1 MRRSLAVLAVAAL
14 TTALAGPAFGAGGP
28 IRLRYRVRPGLRR
41 VYEDL
46 RRTETVVESGGS
58 TSRRVTEIRAT
69 REVLV
74 VETGDDPPQMRLV
87 TLETPTGERLVAL
100 EENGRDRLGE
110 VPETQR
116 LRPMPPLLAA
126 HRRHLTGRPL
136 AEPPPLKTPM
146 RALELAIAELGYL
159 PDDPVGPDRP
169 AVRKVDLGIA
179 QVEVTTR
186 LLAPEAGT
194 PPAEGSD
201 ALVLENVATVTFT
214 GPWAEK
220 ITVRTLRNRAAWAAD
235 GSGLLSVRGTL
246 VLEERAGKAVQH
258 LTRTWQTRRTHTDH
272 LDPEAL
278 AKTKANLETLE
289 RAMADARAGRL
300 DSAVDA
306 LGRFIQA
313 EPDHPWTPAVRSLHA
328 ALIRQRLIS
337 QPVKPARLRLM
348 LRDLQA
354 SRDRAAARGQQQVI
368 AQIDQTLRQVV
379 RTNAA
384 QVLADAADPDPIVRD
399 LAAFGLAFLDD
410 PQAPLRLRAMATGDP
425 SAQIRGTALVSLAIR
440 GEKAE
445 PDLLLKALKDENDR
459 VRGAAALL
467 AAKTLKRTGDAGTD
481 LVPALA
487 AALTSDLAWTRTN
500 AAAAL
505 GNLAPKGSLPAVQAL
520 ADALEKETEA
530 GAKTV
535 YLAALEALT
544 GVKSPDRSVEPYRT
558 WLRTH
563 QKGGSG
569 TAAEG
574 AGLQG

>member
-1 MRRSLAVLAVAAL
+1 MRRSLAVVSVAAL
-14 TTALAGPAFGAGGP
+14 TAALACPVCGAEGTR
-28 IRLRYRVRPGLRR
+28 RLRYRVRPGLRR

-46 RRTETVVESGGS
+46 RRTETVVASGGS
-58 TSRRVTEIRAT
+58 TSRRVTEVRAS

-100 EENGRDRLGE
+100 EENGQDRLGE
-110 VPETQR
+110 VPEAQR

-146 RALELAIAELGYL
+146 QALELAIAELGYL
-159 PDDPVGPDRP
+159 PEDPVGPDRP
-169 AVRKVDLGIA
+169 AVRKVD
-179 QVEVTTR
+179 
-186 LLAPEAGT
+186 
-194 PPAEGSD
+194 D

-246 VLEERAGKAVQH
+246 VLDERAGQAVQH
-258 LTRTWQTRRTHTDH
+258 LTRTWQTRRTSTDH
-272 LDPEAL
+272 LDPDAL
-278 AKTKANLETLE
+278 AKTKANLEALE

-354 SRDRAAARGQQQVI
+354 SRDRAAARGQQQV
-368 AQIDQTLRQVV
+368 QVV

-410 PQAPLRLRAMATGDP
+410 PQAPIRLQAMASGDP

-445 PDLLLKALKDENDR
+445 PDLLLKALKDENAR

-467 AAKTLKRTGDAGTD
+467 ASRTLKRTDAAAAD

-505 GNLAPKGSLPAVQAL
+505 GNLAPKGSLPAVRAL

-530 GAKTV
+530 GPKTV
-535 YLAALEALT
+535 YLTALEALT
-544 GVKSPDRSVEPYRT
+544 GVKSPDGSVEPYRT

-574 AGLQG
+574 AGPQG